1 MKYEDIETLLK
12 SFSGNTFASMDNIT
26 TVALKGGKKN
36 EMQGRVTKR
45 TSNNQV
51 QLFTNE
57 KSNGYE
63 NMVKRRLI
71 AEGKDPEEFT
81 VKPLPWGTRVK
92 DSPFI
97 EHNGKHY
104 LQVIFNRPGKSEYF
118 LDGQPIDASAIE
130 GLPEKKE
137 PTEENG
143 QGLTEENAVVVRTFA
158 IESIESIRVLGEE
171 IKG

>member
-12 SFSGNTFASMDNIT
+12 SFQGCTFAAMDNVT
-26 TVALKGGKKN
+26 NVVLKGGKKN
-36 EMQGRVTKR
+36 EFQGRVTKR

-51 QLFTNE
+51 MLFTNE

-63 NMVKRRLI
+63 NMVKRRLE
-71 AEGKDPEEFT
+71 AEGKDPAQFT
-81 VKPLPWGTRVK
+81 VGALPWGTRVK

-97 EHNGKHY
+97 ENKGKHY
-104 LQVIFNRPGKSEYF
+104 LQVIFNKPGTSEYF
-118 LDGQPIDASAIE
+118 LDGEPVNPSTIE

-137 PTEENG
+137 SDEENG
-143 QGLTEENAVVVRTFA
+143 QGLTNENAVIVRTFA

-171 IKG
+171 VKG